1 MIDLRE
7 LIINKTMKREIKF
20 RAWDKEYKNMTT
32 AFLINPVTGMP
43 TNDVGM
49 MVHLILMQFTGLLDK
64 NGVEIYEGD
73 ICKEGNLIYEVKAG
87 NGLFELWLGNYGDT
101 GIWNVHNRIEVIGNI
116 YEKSEEL
123 KNDRGDDSAKYEG
136 DSKNN

>member
-1 MIDLRE
+1 
-7 LIINKTMKREIKF
+7 MKREIKF
-20 RAWDKEYKNMTT
+20 RVWDKYNKKMIKLGNLENISMRKT
-32 AFLINPVTGMP
+32 AGYDDDFANFEVQ
-43 TNDVGM
+43 
-49 MVHLILMQFTGLLDK
+49 QFTGLKDRK
-64 NGVEIYEGD
+64 GVEIYEGD

-87 NGLFELWLGNYGDT
+87 NGLFELWLGDYGDT
-101 GIWNVHNRIEVIGNI
+101 GIWNVHNRLEVIGNI

>member
-1 MIDLRE
+1 
-7 LIINKTMKREIKF
+7 MKQREIKF
-20 RAWDKEYKNMTT
+20 RVWDKYNKKMIKLGNLENISMRKT
-32 AFLINPVTGMP
+32 AGYDDDFANFEVQ
-43 TNDVGM
+43 
-49 MVHLILMQFTGLLDK
+49 QFTGLKDRK
-64 NGVEIYEGD
+64 GVEIYEGD

-87 NGLFELWLGNYGDT
+87 NGLFELWLGDYGDT
-101 GIWNVHNRIEVIGNI
+101 GIWNVHNRLEVIGNI

>member
-1 MIDLRE
+1 
-7 LIINKTMKREIKF
+7 MKQREIKF
-20 RAWDKEYKNMTT
+20 RVWDKYNKKMIKLGSLENISMRKT
-32 AFLINPVTGMP
+32 AGYDDDFANFEVQ
-43 TNDVGM
+43 
-49 MVHLILMQFTGLLDK
+49 QFTGLKDRK
-64 NGVEIYEGD
+64 GVEIYEGD

-87 NGLFELWLGNYGDT
+87 NGLFELWLGDYGDT
-101 GIWNVHNRIEVIGNI
+101 GIWNVHNRLEVIGNI